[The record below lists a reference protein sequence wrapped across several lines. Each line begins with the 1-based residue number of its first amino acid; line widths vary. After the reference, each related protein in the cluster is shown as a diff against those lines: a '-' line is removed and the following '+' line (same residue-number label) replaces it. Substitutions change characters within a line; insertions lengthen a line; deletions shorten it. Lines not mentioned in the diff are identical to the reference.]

1 MNPSRRRL
9 LAFCSLFTANQLLPI
24 SAHAEGEK
32 PQCLEKTLTKGKWV
46 GNSSVASINI
56 KSISSKNSIADLAV
70 ADGVVIHENGSG
82 LNIEIITDYSVGDF
96 LFKLHNPFYNFD
108 YAGDKIR
115 FIDDVKS
122 QSVSVNGTVQNES
135 SIRKGIVFNGK
146 LQHVYSG
153 LDQHSTLDF
162 TFKDFEKLTQY
173 DSFDVTVIYKN
184 KVMYRR
190 TYFTQEIKSILKE
203 LEQFHN
209 AEIKRKDQ
217 GQCKAA
223 CFITTAACEVVGL
236 QDDCFELRALRSFRD
251 TYLAKTECG
260 AVEIQQY
267 YNLAPMVL
275 DAMKES
281 GVAKGEFLKLYW
293 FSIVP
298 SVIFTYLGLNQ
309 LTHWMYKRMMKNLV
323 RQWL

>member
-32 PQCLEKTLTKGKWV
+32 PQCLEKTLTKGKWE
-46 GNSSVASINI
+46 GKASTINAKV
-56 KSISSKNSIADLAV
+56 KSISSESSIADLAV
-70 ADGVVIHENGSG
+70 ADGVVIYENGSG
-82 LNIEIITDYSVGDF
+82 LNIEIIIDYSGGGF
-96 LFKLHNPFYNFD
+96 LFKLYNPFYNFD

-122 QSVSVNGTVQNES
+122 QSVSVNGTVKSDS
-135 SIRKGIVFNGK
+135 SIRKGIIFNGK

-153 LDQHSTLDF
+153 LGQDSILELKF
-162 TFKDFEKLTQY
+162 EDFEELLQY
-173 DSFDVTVIYKN
+173 DDFDVALIYKN
-184 KVMYRR
+184 KVMYQR
-190 TYFTQEIKSILKE
+190 TYLTQEIKSILKE
-203 LEQFHN
+203 LMEFQR
-209 AEIKRKDQ
+209 AESKRLNE
-217 GQCKAA
+217 GQCKST
-223 CFITTAACEVVGL
+223 CFITTAACDVVGL

-267 YNLAPMVL
+267 YILAPMVL
-275 DAMKES
+275 SAMKKS
-281 GVAKGEFLKLYW
+281 GEAKGEFLKLYW

-298 SVIFTYLGLNQ
+298 SVIFTCLGLNQ